1 MSLYNRYAAPE
12 PDYTEEEWDAAHT
25 RLVDAL
31 VEDGWTETEA
41 LARVDDWAVR
51 DQIDADRADATHEQV
66 DRLIKLRKEE
76 GR

>member
-1 MSLYNRYAAPE
+1 MSLYDRWAAPD
-12 PDYTEEEWDAAHT
+12 PDYSDAEWDAAHA

-51 DQIDADRADATHEQV
+51 DQIDADRAADDAAWA
-66 DRLIKLRKEE
+66 DREIKRRKE
-76 GR
+76 GL

>member
-12 PDYTEEEWDAAHT
+12 PDYTDDEWERAHA

-41 LARVDDWAVR
+41 LARVDDWLVR
-51 DQIDADRADATHEQV
+51 DQIDADRADAESRWA
-66 DRLIKLRKEE
+66 DDMLARRKE
-76 GR
+76 GL